1 MENSRGKNT
10 FKDIKARMKEQNKIS
25 SPEPIAAAED
35 PKQDVNKQKN
45 TEDKKAKTSE
55 RILVSD
61 PLLKIRGWTIYKENN
76 KLLYTKSLQIRQY
89 TYIETIK
96 KVAEVEKKLGM
107 KDNVEAIFE
116 CLKIGAEEILKRN

>member
-10 FKDIKARMKEQNKIS
+10 FKNIKERMKEQNKIS
-25 SPEPIAAAED
+25 KPDLTVENPE
-35 PKQDVNKQKN
+35 QDTN
-45 TEDKKAKTSE
+45 TEAKKAKTSE
-55 RILVSD
+55 RVLVND
-61 PLLKIRGWTIYKENN
+61 PLLKIKGWTIYRENN

-89 TYIETIK
+89 SYIETIK